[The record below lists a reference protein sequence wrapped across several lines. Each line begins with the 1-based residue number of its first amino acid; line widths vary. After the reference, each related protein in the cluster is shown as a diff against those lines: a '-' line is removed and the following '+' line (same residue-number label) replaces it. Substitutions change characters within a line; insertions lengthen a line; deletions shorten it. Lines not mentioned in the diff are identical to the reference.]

1 MTETFNVVQL
11 STVISQ
17 VTAPAF
23 LLSAAA
29 STVLSPLREA
39 CNCTYTDATESTRWR
54 ASSR

>member
-23 LLSAAA
+23 LLSAVA